1 MGAFQPVTRDWFA
14 RRFEGPSPAQA
25 EAWPHIMAGEST
37 LISAPTGSGKT
48 LAAFLCAI
56 DRMVFQNVEDPPER
70 RGVRILYISPV
81 KALARDVERN
91 LQEPLA
97 SICALAAER
106 GEPHHMPRVAVRSG
120 DTPQNERQKMRRD
133 PPDILITTPES
144 LFLILTSEAREILR
158 AVDTVIVDEIHAIV
172 GSKRGAHLALSV
184 ERLVRLAG
192 RPVQRIGLSATSRP
206 LDLVARFLAG
216 SRGRPVKIVDA
227 SMKRAFDVRVESA
240 VTDMT
245 ALPREALNTPRPD
258 EGGLQVERPW
268 IGSGTSA
275 SGRGI
280 VIPDSSTQ
288 APSVAQGAPSILPA
302 IHARV
307 LELILAH
314 RSTIV
319 FVNSRR
325 TAERVASALNERA
338 GESGP
343 VCRAHHGSLA
353 REERELVEGALKDG
367 TLRAVVATSS
377 LELGIDMGLVDLV
390 VQIETPP
397 SVASATQRVG
407 RASHHLGG
415 VPKALVFPTYRGD
428 LLAAAATIHALQ
440 RGEIEPVTLPRNPLD
455 VLAQQILSILVA
467 DPMFADDLFAL
478 VRSAASFATLPRK
491 LFDGVLDMLAGRYP
505 SHEFRD
511 LRPRIVWNRETGE
524 LRARV
529 GVRLIL
535 FANAGTIP
543 DRGLFGV
550 FLGGSSAAADAEGRR
565 APSRRVGE
573 LDEEIVFESRV
584 GDIVMLG
591 ASSWR
596 IDEIQRDRVM
606 VMPAPGLRGRM
617 PFWKADRP
625 PRPVENARR
634 IGALSR
640 QILSLGR
647 KRGAEL
653 LQGDYALDE
662 RAAANLTGYLFD
674 QKSASAAP
682 TDETLVLERMR
693 DEMGDLRL
701 CLLSS
706 FGGRV
711 HQPLALAIAG
721 KAKRDGRQEVEMVVS
736 DDGIILRLHD
746 RERPLTLLDLLPA
759 STEVEALVRAE
770 LSDSTLFAARFREA
784 AGRSLLL
791 PRRRPGSRSPL
802 WAQRQKAHALLSV
815 ASRFPAFPLILEAY
829 RECLTEDFDVAA
841 TVELMKQVEK
851 REVKAVTLDVDRPSP
866 FASALLFGYVS
877 TVMYDDDA
885 PLAERRA
892 HALSIDES
900 QLQALLGET
909 AFQDLLDEAAL
920 VEVHEEL
927 QSISPGRRIR
937 TADGLHEALVRLGDL
952 SLEEVAARAAGPEV
966 AGFAET
972 LAREHRVVE
981 VAIAGEQRLIAVEDA
996 ALCRDALNVSL
1007 PRGLPKVFLEKAAG
1021 GVAALVER
1029 FARTRGPFTT
1039 AAVRERFGLAPDTAQ
1054 AHLEALETGGR
1065 LIRGPFT
1072 RQPDDVEWCDVD
1084 ALRRIRRLS
1093 LARAR
1098 GGVNPVE
1105 ARDYARFLMAWHDL
1119 GPASREGAADA
1130 ESMAE
1135 SAARHQDR
1143 SDALLAAIEQLQ
1155 GCPLPASALETDIL
1169 AARVSEYRSQDL
1181 DLLVAR
1187 GEVVLEGR
1195 GPLGARDGKVA
1206 LYLAPNRFLFGAVA
1220 NEPLA
1225 EDVAARVRAVLQ
1237 SRGALFLP
1245 EIEAAC
1251 PGLRRSDVV
1260 SALWSLF
1267 WNGEVTNDSIAALR
1281 ARVFDPAKS
1290 PGKRFVAP
1298 RFGRYRSRLDTPAD
1312 GVGRFSLL
1320 TPRPAEAV
1328 ESRLALIEQWL
1339 ARHGVLTREAI
1350 AAEGKEGGFGTVYPL
1365 LRALEERGQ
1374 VRRGYFIEGLGV
1386 LQFADAAAV
1395 DRMREM
1401 KEAGLDGRAAVLAA
1415 TDPAN
1420 PFGVTVHW
1428 PSWCE
1433 GAAERRARAHV
1444 VIADGELTAL
1454 LFADGARV
1462 MVSPAHATRT
1472 ADESTRL
1479 ARISAQAIAAWM
1491 RRRALRIIGH
1501 EAQGARETPAPALNR
1516 SALAPAL
1523 REAGLAPSGPGFRL

>member
-1 MGAFQPVTRDWFA
+1 MRRIVGERTSSAGGRGSGAFHPVTRDWFA

-56 DRMVFQNVEDPPER
+56 DRMVFHTAEVRPER

-97 SICALAAER
+97 SICALAEER
-106 GEPHHMPRVAVRSG
+106 GEAHHVPRVAVRSG

-158 AVDTVIVDEIHAIV
+158 AVDSVIVDEIHAIV

-216 SRGRPVKIVDA
+216 SRGREVKVVDA

-245 ALPREALNTPRPD
+245 ALPRESIETPGA
-258 EGGLQVERPW
+258 EAGSVGVERPW
-268 IGSGTSA
+268 MGSGTSA
-275 SGRGI
+275 SGRGL
-280 VIPDSSTQ
+280 VAHESPTE
-288 APSVAQGAPSILPA
+288 APPPVQGAPSIWPA

-325 TAERVASALNERA
+325 VAERVAAALNERA
-338 GESGP
+338 GETGP
-343 VCRAHHGSLA
+343 ICRAHHGSLA

-397 SVASATQRVG
+397 SIASATQRVG

-440 RGEIEPVTLPRNPLD
+440 RGDIEPVTLPRNPLD

-478 VRSAASFATLPRK
+478 VRAAASFATLPRK

-511 LRPRIVWNRETGE
+511 LRPRIVWNRDTGE

-550 FLGGSSAAADAEGRR
+550 FLGGSAAATTTEAESRR
-565 APSRRVGE
+565 GPSRRVGE
-573 LDEEIVFESRV
+573 LDEEMVFESRV

-606 VMPAPGLRGRM
+606 VTPAPGLRGRM

-647 KRGAEL
+647 KRGAER

-662 RAAANLTGYLFD
+662 RAAANLTGYVFD
-674 QKSASAAP
+674 QKSASAVP
-682 TDETLVLERMR
+682 TDEALVLERMR

-711 HQPLALAIAG
+711 HQPLALAMAA
-721 KAKRDGRQEVEMVVS
+721 KAKRDGLHEVEMVVS
-736 DDGIILRLHD
+736 DEGIIVRLPD
-746 RERPLTLLDLLPA
+746 REQAPTLLDLLPA
-759 STEVEALVRAE
+759 SSEVEEMVRAE

-815 ASRFPAFPLILEAY
+815 AARFPAFPLILEAY

-866 FASALLFGYVS
+866 FASALLFGYVA

-900 QLQALLGET
+900 QLQALPGET
-909 AFQDLLDEAAL
+909 AFQDLLDESAL

-927 QSISPGRRIR
+927 QSISPGRRI
-937 TADGLHEALVRLGDL
+937 
-952 SLEEVAARAAGPEV
+952 
-966 AGFAET
+966 
-972 LAREHRVVE
+972 
-981 VAIAGEQRLIAVEDA
+981 
-996 ALCRDALNVSL
+996 
-1007 PRGLPKVFLEKAAG
+1007 
-1021 GVAALVER
+1021 
-1029 FARTRGPFTT
+1029 
-1039 AAVRERFGLAPDTAQ
+1039 
-1054 AHLEALETGGR
+1054 
-1065 LIRGPFT
+1065 
-1072 RQPDDVEWCDVD
+1072 
-1084 ALRRIRRLS
+1084 
-1093 LARAR
+1093 
-1098 GGVNPVE
+1098 
-1105 ARDYARFLMAWHDL
+1105 
-1119 GPASREGAADA
+1119 
-1130 ESMAE
+1130 
-1135 SAARHQDR
+1135 
-1143 SDALLAAIEQLQ
+1143 
-1155 GCPLPASALETDIL
+1155 
-1169 AARVSEYRSQDL
+1169 
-1181 DLLVAR
+1181 
-1187 GEVVLEGR
+1187 
-1195 GPLGARDGKVA
+1195 
-1206 LYLAPNRFLFGAVA
+1206 
-1220 NEPLA
+1220 
-1225 EDVAARVRAVLQ
+1225 
-1237 SRGALFLP
+1237 
-1245 EIEAAC
+1245 
-1251 PGLRRSDVV
+1251 
-1260 SALWSLF
+1260 
-1267 WNGEVTNDSIAALR
+1267 
-1281 ARVFDPAKS
+1281 
-1290 PGKRFVAP
+1290 
-1298 RFGRYRSRLDTPAD
+1298 
-1312 GVGRFSLL
+1312 
-1320 TPRPAEAV
+1320 
-1328 ESRLALIEQWL
+1328 
-1339 ARHGVLTREAI
+1339 
-1350 AAEGKEGGFGTVYPL
+1350 
-1365 LRALEERGQ
+1365 
-1374 VRRGYFIEGLGV
+1374 
-1386 LQFADAAAV
+1386 
-1395 DRMREM
+1395 
-1401 KEAGLDGRAAVLAA
+1401 
-1415 TDPAN
+1415 
-1420 PFGVTVHW
+1420 
-1428 PSWCE
+1428 
-1433 GAAERRARAHV
+1433 
-1444 VIADGELTAL
+1444 
-1454 LFADGARV
+1454 
-1462 MVSPAHATRT
+1462 
-1472 ADESTRL
+1472 
-1479 ARISAQAIAAWM
+1479 
-1491 RRRALRIIGH
+1491 
-1501 EAQGARETPAPALNR
+1501 
-1516 SALAPAL
+1516 
-1523 REAGLAPSGPGFRL
+1523 